1 MDTSSGHFKMFLKP
15 CAIALFILAVWTAPL
30 RADDF
35 ASHFVAVTPPQAL
48 PPFLFEDG
56 KGQLL
61 RLADFHGHPVLL
73 NLWASWCGPCVE
85 EMPSLDAL
93 QSAFRSKGLAV
104 IALSE
109 DRGEDVAAV
118 FFKRHGIRN
127 LPIYADPSGRVPSVL
142 HAHGLPMSFLID
154 AQGQEIGYVEGGV
167 DWSSPDTMA
176 AIRSRLLTRPS
187 IAY

>member
-1 MDTSSGHFKMFLKP
+1 MFLKP
-15 CAIALFILAVWTAPL
+15 CAIALFILAVLASPL
-30 RADDF
+30 RAEDF
-35 ASHFVAVTPPQAL
+35 ASRFVAITPPKAL

-56 KGQLL
+56 NGQSL

-73 NLWASWCGPCVE
+73 NLWATWCGPCVE

-93 QSAFRSKGLAV
+93 QNALRGKGLAV
-104 IALSE
+104 IALNE
-109 DRGEDVAAV
+109 DRDGDAAAV
-118 FFKRHGIRN
+118 FFKRHGIRS
-127 LPIYADPSGRVPSVL
+127 LSVYTDPSGHVPSAL

-154 AQGQEIGYVEGGV
+154 AEGQEIGYVEGDV